1 MPAGCVSMSTNTSVS
16 VVNGKKHTKVTK
28 KYTMADGSTK
38 TEVEETISGW
48 DMFKNIKYD
57 LSKF

>member
-48 DMFKNIKYD
+48 DMFKNIK
-57 LSKF
+57 